1 MPRVTAVWPR
11 HHVAARTRRSPGPP
25 VAKRAAIRQTGADR
39 NVVVDVAHAVFLV
52 CSLPLQTSELALKQL
67 PSAPD
72 RAEWITIDDVYRR
85 ARRHDI
91 AAPRS
96 DFIQ

>member
-1 MPRVTAVWPR
+1 MSRVAAIWTR
-11 HHVAARTRRSPGPP
+11 HHVAARARRSSGPP
-25 VAKRAAIRQTGADR
+25 VAKRATVRQAGADP

-52 CSLPLQTSELALKQL
+52 RSLPLQTSELALKQL